1 VIATNRINDPAVADA
16 LLRDGAADMVSM
28 ARPLL
33 ADAEFANK
41 AATGREAEINT
52 CIACNQAC
60 LDRIFAGKNASC
72 LVNPRAARETELI
85 LAPVQTPKR
94 ICVIGAG
101 PGGLACAL
109 AAAERGHTVT
119 LFEQEGEIGG
129 QFRYAREVPGKEEFH
144 ETLRYFTVQLARH
157 HVDVRLNTQATVD
170 ALTGGQFDEII
181 VATGVRPR
189 VPAIPGIDHEKVI
202 SYPDLLSGRRK
213 AGSRVAIIG
222 AGGIGFDVA
231 TFLTGHRAPDIASAT
246 RQYCEEWGID
256 MDLRTPGGLVPEHS
270 APARAMSTHEAIY
283 LLQRKPGRPGAS
295 LGKTTGWAHRAAL
308 QARGVDMRGGIAYRR
323 IDDQGLHITGPTGN
337 EVLDV
342 DSVIVCAGQESCADL
357 LTHLPSNIH
366 VRVIGG
372 ALLAAELD
380 AERAIREGT
389 ELAALL

>member
-1 VIATNRINDPAVADA
+1 
-16 LLRDGAADMVSM
+16 MVSM

-33 ADAEFANK
+33 ADAEFVSK
-41 AATGREAEINT
+41 VGRGRPDLVNV

-60 LDRIFAGKNASC
+60 LDRIFAGKNATC

-85 LAPVQTPKR
+85 LAPVKKRRR
-94 ICVIGAG
+94 ICVVGAG
-101 PGGLACAL
+101 PAGLACAL
-109 AAAERGHTVT
+109 AAAARGHAVT
-119 LFEQEGEIGG
+119 LFEQDHEIGG

-144 ETLRYFTVQLARH
+144 ETLRYFTVKLTKH
-157 HVDVRLNTQATVD
+157 DVDVRLNTRAT
-170 ALTGGQFDEII
+170 AEQIAGGAFDEII

-189 VPAIPGIDHEKVI
+189 VPEIPGIEHVKVI
-202 SYPDLLSGRRK
+202 HYPDLLSGRRK
-213 AGSRVAIIG
+213 AGARVAIIG

-231 TFLTGHRAPDIASAT
+231 TFLTGYRPPDADAAT
-246 RQYCEEWGID
+246 RHYCEEWGID
-256 MDLRTPGGLVPEHS
+256 MGLRTPGGLLTERS
-270 APARAMSTHEAIY
+270 ASERARAQHESIY
-283 LLQRKPGRPGAS
+283 LLQRKPARPGAS

-323 IDDQGLHITGPTGN
+323 IDDEGLHITGPTGN

-342 DSVIVCAGQESCADL
+342 DSVIVCAGQESCTDL
-357 LTHLPSNIH
+357 LTHLPSNTH

-380 AERAIREGT
+380 AERAIREGM